1 MCDFIGKQTFD
12 SCTKLNDVYINQV
25 ENKNDLFEDYY
36 MSSKVTKHWNSTGP
50 ESNT

>member
-1 MCDFIGKQTFD
+1 MCDFIGKQAFD
-12 SCTKLNDVYINQV
+12 SCTKLNDVYIKQV
-25 ENKNDLFEDYY
+25 EIKNDLFEDYY